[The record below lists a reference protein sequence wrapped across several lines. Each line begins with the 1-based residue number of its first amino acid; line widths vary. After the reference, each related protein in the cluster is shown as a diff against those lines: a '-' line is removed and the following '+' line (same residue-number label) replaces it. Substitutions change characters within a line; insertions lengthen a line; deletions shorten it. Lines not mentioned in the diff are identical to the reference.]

1 MRNLYD
7 NLINRKEKVSF
18 HMPGHKGKMLEGMN
32 DFLENIL
39 KIDVTELSDT
49 DDLYHANNIIAE
61 GRNNL
66 ALFSHAKKSMYLV
79 NGSTSGIVASIMSVL
94 DENDKILV
102 EKNCHKSVINGVRL
116 ARGESVEIDCDGVC
130 EQEVL
135 IKNLKKDSSI
145 KAVLIT
151 RPNYYGIYQPIE
163 KLVEYSHENNI
174 KIIVDEAHG
183 THFALECF
191 DKNAMQ
197 LGCDISINSYHKTMP
212 AFTQTAAINFNCEDE
227 FIDKTMSNLQ
237 MIMTS
242 SPSYIFM
249 TSVEYAVNYCT
260 KHENK
265 YAELKEIIDWF
276 YSEIEGLDFIRKAP
290 IQKNCKR
297 DFTRI
302 VLECDNPS
310 DVNEHLIKNGIYIE
324 MIDDK
329 NLVLISTIA
338 DEKKDFEILLEA
350 LRSYKKSDSTKIY
363 KTYDYLLN
371 KIITNDIVIYPP
383 GKIFAKKNSTINQ
396 EQIDELNDLS
406 SKGVN
411 ILLK

>member
-116 ARGESVEIDCDGVC
+116 ARGKSVEIDCDGVC

-135 IKNLKKDSSI
+135 IENLKKDSSI

-163 KLVEYSHENNI
+163 KLVEYCHENNI

-183 THFALECF
+183 THFALDCF
-191 DKNAMQ
+191 DENAMQ

-212 AFTQTAAINFNCEDE
+212 AFTQTAAINFNCEYE
-227 FIDKTMSNLQ
+227 LIDKTMSNLQ

-249 TSVEYAVNYCT
+249 TSVEYAMDYCT
-260 KHENK
+260 KNENK

-276 YSEIEGLDFIRKAP
+276 YSEIEGLYFIRKAP

-338 DEKKDFEILLEA
+338 DEKKDFEILLGA

-363 KTYDYLLN
+363 KTYYYLLS
-371 KIITNDIVIYPP
+371 KKITNDIVIYPP
-383 GKIFAKKNSTINQ
+383 GKIFAKKNSIINQ
-396 EQIDELNDLS
+396 SQIDELNDLS

>member
-66 ALFSHAKKSMYLV
+66 ALFSHAKSSMYLV

-116 ARGESVEIDCDGVC
+116 ARGESVEIDCDVVC

-135 IKNLKKDSSI
+135 IENLKKDSSI

-163 KLVEYSHENNI
+163 KLVTYCHENNI

-227 FIDKTMSNLQ
+227 LIDKTMSNLQ

-260 KHENK
+260 KYENK

-338 DEKKDFEILLEA
+338 DDKKDFEILLEA
-350 LRSYKKSDSTKIY
+350 LRSYEKSDSTKIY

-371 KIITNDIVIYPP
+371 KKITNDIVIYPP

>member
-18 HMPGHKGKMLEGMN
+18 HMPGHKGKKLEGMN
-32 DFLENIL
+32 DFLDNIL

-66 ALFSHAKKSMYLV
+66 ALFSHAKSSMYLV

-135 IKNLKKDSSI
+135 IENLKKDSSI

-151 RPNYYGIYQPIE
+151 RPNYYGIYHPIE
-163 KLVEYSHENNI
+163 KLVTYCHENNI

-183 THFALECF
+183 THFALDCF

-227 FIDKTMSNLQ
+227 LIDKTMCNLQ

-260 KHENK
+260 KNKSK

-276 YSEIEGLDFIRKAP
+276 YNEIESLDYIRKAP

-350 LRSYKKSDSTKIY
+350 FRSYEKSDSTKIY
-363 KTYDYLLN
+363 KTYYYLLN
-371 KIITNDIVIYPP
+371 KKITNDIVIYPP
-383 GKIFAKKNSTINQ
+383 GKIFAKKNSIINQ
-396 EQIDELNDLS
+396 CQIDELNNLS

>member
-66 ALFSHAKKSMYLV
+66 ALFSHAKSSMYLV

-116 ARGESVEIDCDGVC
+116 ARGKSAEVECDGVC
-130 EQEVL
+130 EQEIL
-135 IKNLKKDSSI
+135 IENLKKDSSI

-163 KLVEYSHENNI
+163 KLVEYCHENNI

-183 THFALECF
+183 THFALDCF

-227 FIDKTMSNLQ
+227 LIDKTISNLQ

-249 TSVEYAVNYCT
+249 TSVEYAIDYCT
-260 KHENK
+260 KNENK

-290 IQKNCKR
+290 MQKNCKR

-310 DVNEHLIKNGIYIE
+310 DVNEHLIRNGIYIE

-338 DEKKDFEILLEA
+338 DEKKDFEILLGD
-350 LRSYKKSDSTKIY
+350 LRSYKKSDSTKTY

-371 KIITNDIVIYPP
+371 KKITNDIVIYPP

>member
-18 HMPGHKGKMLEGMN
+18 HMPGHKGKMLEGMK

-116 ARGESVEIDCDGVC
+116 ARGKSVEVECDGVC
-130 EQEVL
+130 EQEIL
-135 IKNLKKDSSI
+135 IENLKKDSSI

-163 KLVEYSHENNI
+163 KLVEYCHENNI

-183 THFALECF
+183 THFALDCF

-227 FIDKTMSNLQ
+227 LIDKTISNLQ

-260 KHENK
+260 KNENK

-276 YSEIEGLDFIRKAP
+276 YSEIEGLDFIRKGP

-350 LRSYKKSDSTKIY
+350 LRSYKKSDSTKTY

-371 KIITNDIVIYPP
+371 KNITNDIVIYPP

>member
-18 HMPGHKGKMLEGMN
+18 HMPGHKCKMLEGMN

-61 GRNNL
+61 GRSNL
-66 ALFSHAKKSMYLV
+66 ALFSHAKSSMYLV

-116 ARGESVEIDCDGVC
+116 ARGEYVEIDCDGVC

-135 IKNLKKDSSI
+135 IENLKKDSSI

-163 KLVEYSHENNI
+163 KLVTYCQENNI

-227 FIDKTMSNLQ
+227 LIDKTISNLQ

-260 KHENK
+260 KYESK

-350 LRSYKKSDSTKIY
+350 LRSYEKSDSTKTY

-371 KIITNDIVIYPP
+371 KKITNDIVIYPP

>member
-49 DDLYHANNIIAE
+49 DDLYHANNIIAK

-94 DENDKILV
+94 DENEKILV

-135 IKNLKKDSSI
+135 IENLKKDSSI

-163 KLVEYSHENNI
+163 KLVEYCHENNI

-183 THFALECF
+183 THFALDCF

-227 FIDKTMSNLQ
+227 LIDKTMSNLQ

-260 KHENK
+260 KNENK

-310 DVNEHLIKNGIYIE
+310 DVNEHLIRNGIYIE

-350 LRSYKKSDSTKIY
+350 LRSYKKSDSTKTY

-371 KIITNDIVIYPP
+371 KKIINDIVIYPP

>member
-79 NGSTSGIVASIMSVL
+79 NGSTSGIIASIMSVL

-116 ARGESVEIDCDGVC
+116 ARGKSVEIDCDGVC
-130 EQEVL
+130 EQEIL
-135 IKNLKKDSSI
+135 IENLKKDSSI

-163 KLVEYSHENNI
+163 KLVEYCHENNI

-212 AFTQTAAINFNCEDE
+212 AFTQTAAINFNCEE
-227 FIDKTMSNLQ
+227 ELIDKTISNLQ

-260 KHENK
+260 KNENK

-350 LRSYKKSDSTKIY
+350 LRSYKKSDSTKTY

-371 KIITNDIVIYPP
+371 KKIINDIVIYPP

>member
-94 DENDKILV
+94 DENEKILV

-130 EQEVL
+130 EQEIL
-135 IKNLKKDSSI
+135 IENLKKDSSI

-163 KLVEYSHENNI
+163 KLVEYCHENNI

-183 THFALECF
+183 THFALDCF

-227 FIDKTMSNLQ
+227 LIDKTMSNLQ

-260 KHENK
+260 KYESK

-310 DVNEHLIKNGIYIE
+310 DVNEHLIRNGIYIE

-338 DEKKDFEILLEA
+338 DDKKDFEILLEA

>member
-66 ALFSHAKKSMYLV
+66 ALFSHAKSSMYLV

-135 IKNLKKDSSI
+135 IENLKKDSSI

-163 KLVEYSHENNI
+163 KLVTYCHENNI

-183 THFALECF
+183 THFALDCF

-227 FIDKTMSNLQ
+227 LIDKTMSNLQ

-260 KHENK
+260 KNENK
-265 YAELKEIIDWF
+265 YPELKEIIDWF
-276 YSEIEGLDFIRKAP
+276 YSEIEVLDFIRKAP

-310 DVNEHLIKNGIYIE
+310 DVNEHLMKNGIYIE

-338 DEKKDFEILLEA
+338 DDKKDFEILLEA
-350 LRSYKKSDSTKIY
+350 LRSYEKSDSTKIY

-371 KIITNDIVIYPP
+371 KKIINDIVIYPP

-396 EQIDELNDLS
+396 EQIGELNDLS

>member
-18 HMPGHKGKMLEGMN
+18 HMPGHKGKMLESMN

-94 DENDKILV
+94 DENEKILV

-116 ARGESVEIDCDGVC
+116 ARGKSVEVDCDGVC

-135 IKNLKKDSSI
+135 IENLKKDSSI

-163 KLVEYSHENNI
+163 KLVKYCHENNI

-227 FIDKTMSNLQ
+227 LIDKTMSNLQ
-237 MIMTS
+237 IIMTS

-260 KHENK
+260 KNENK

-350 LRSYKKSDSTKIY
+350 LRSYEKSGSTKIY
-363 KTYDYLLN
+363 KTYDYLLS
-371 KIITNDIVIYPP
+371 KKITNDIVIYPP
-383 GKIFAKKNSTINQ
+383 GKIFAKKNSIINQ
-396 EQIDELNDLS
+396 SQIDELNDLS

>member
-18 HMPGHKGKMLEGMN
+18 HMPGHKGKRLEGMN

-49 DDLYHANNIIAE
+49 DDLYHAINIIAK

-94 DENDKILV
+94 AENDKILV

-116 ARGESVEIDCDGVC
+116 AGGESVEIDCDGVC

-135 IKNLKKDSSI
+135 IENLKKDSSI

-163 KLVEYSHENNI
+163 KLVTYCHENNI
-174 KIIVDEAHG
+174 TIIVDEAHG

-227 FIDKTMSNLQ
+227 LIDKTISNLQ

-260 KHENK
+260 KNENK

-276 YSEIEGLDFIRKAP
+276 YSEIEVLDFIRKAP

-338 DEKKDFEILLEA
+338 DDKKDFEILLEA
-350 LRSYKKSDSTKIY
+350 LRSYKKSDSTKTY

-371 KIITNDIVIYPP
+371 KKITNDIVIYPP

>member
-66 ALFSHAKKSMYLV
+66 ALFSHAKSSMYLV

-135 IKNLKKDSSI
+135 IENLKKDSSI

-163 KLVEYSHENNI
+163 KLVTYCHENNI

-227 FIDKTMSNLQ
+227 LIDKTMSNLQ

-260 KHENK
+260 KNENK

>member
-32 DFLENIL
+32 DFLDNIL

-66 ALFSHAKKSMYLV
+66 ALFSHAKSSMYLV

-135 IKNLKKDSSI
+135 IENLKKDSSI

-163 KLVEYSHENNI
+163 KLVTYCHENNI

-212 AFTQTAAINFNCEDE
+212 AFTQTAAINFNCEDKL
-227 FIDKTMSNLQ
+227 IDKTISNLQ

-260 KHENK
+260 KYENK

-276 YSEIEGLDFIRKAP
+276 YSEIEGLDLIRKAP

-310 DVNEHLIKNGIYIE
+310 AVNEHLIKNGIYIE

-338 DEKKDFEILLEA
+338 DDKKDFEILLEA

-371 KIITNDIVIYPP
+371 KKITNDIVIYPP

-396 EQIDELNDLS
+396 EQIDELNNLS

>member
-135 IKNLKKDSSI
+135 IENLKKDSSI

-163 KLVEYSHENNI
+163 KLVTYCHENNI

-212 AFTQTAAINFNCEDE
+212 AFTQTAAINFNCEDKL
-227 FIDKTMSNLQ
+227 IDKTISNLQ

-260 KHENK
+260 KYENK

-276 YSEIEGLDFIRKAP
+276 YSEIEGLDLIRKAP

-310 DVNEHLIKNGIYIE
+310 AVNEHLIKNGIYIE

-338 DEKKDFEILLEA
+338 DDKKDFEILLEA

-371 KIITNDIVIYPP
+371 KKITNDIVIYPP

-396 EQIDELNDLS
+396 EQIDELNNLS

>member
-18 HMPGHKGKMLEGMN
+18 HMPGHKGKKLEGMN
-32 DFLENIL
+32 DFLDNIL

-66 ALFSHAKKSMYLV
+66 ALFSHAKSSMYLV
-79 NGSTSGIVASIMSVL
+79 NGSTSGIVASIMRVL

-135 IKNLKKDSSI
+135 IENLKKDSSI

-163 KLVEYSHENNI
+163 KLVTYCHENNI

-183 THFALECF
+183 THFALNWF

-197 LGCDISINSYHKTMP
+197 LGCDISINSFHKTMP

-227 FIDKTMSNLQ
+227 LIDKTISNLQ

-249 TSVEYAVNYCT
+249 TSVEYAIDYCI
-260 KHENK
+260 KNEKK
-265 YAELKEIIDWF
+265 YSELKEIIDWF
-276 YSEIEGLDFIRKAP
+276 YREIDCLDFIRKAP

-310 DVNEHLIKNGIYIE
+310 DVNEHLMKNGIYIE

-350 LRSYKKSDSTKIY
+350 FRSYEKSDSTKIY

-371 KIITNDIVIYPP
+371 KKITNDIVIYPP

>member
-66 ALFSHAKKSMYLV
+66 ALFSHAKSSMYLV

-135 IKNLKKDSSI
+135 IENLKKDSSI

-163 KLVEYSHENNI
+163 KLVEYCHKNNI

-227 FIDKTMSNLQ
+227 LIDKTMSNLQ

-260 KHENK
+260 KNENK

-350 LRSYKKSDSTKIY
+350 FRSYEKSDSTKIY

-371 KIITNDIVIYPP
+371 KKITNDIVIYPP

>member
-18 HMPGHKGKMLEGMN
+18 HMPGHKGKRLEGMN

-49 DDLYHANNIIAE
+49 DDLYHAINIIAK

-94 DENDKILV
+94 AENDKILV

-116 ARGESVEIDCDGVC
+116 AGGESVEIDCDGVC

-135 IKNLKKDSSI
+135 IENLKKDSSI

-163 KLVEYSHENNI
+163 KLVTYCHENNTT
-174 KIIVDEAHG
+174 IIVDEAHG

-227 FIDKTMSNLQ
+227 LIDKTISNLQ

-260 KHENK
+260 KNENK

-276 YSEIEGLDFIRKAP
+276 YSEIEVLDFIRKAP

-338 DEKKDFEILLEA
+338 DDKKDFEILLEA

-371 KIITNDIVIYPP
+371 KKITNDIVIYPP

>member
-7 NLINRKEKVSF
+7 NLISRKEKVSF

-49 DDLYHANNIIAE
+49 DDLYHANTIIAE

-135 IKNLKKDSSI
+135 IENLKRDSSV

-163 KLVEYSHENNI
+163 KLVAYCKENSI
-174 KIIVDEAHG
+174 RIIVDEAHG
-183 THFALECF
+183 THFALGCF

-212 AFTQTAAINFNCEDE
+212 AFTQTAAINFNCEE
-227 FIDKTMSNLQ
+227 ELIDKTMSNLQ

-260 KHENK
+260 KYENK
-265 YAELKEIIDWF
+265 YAELKSIIDWF

-338 DEKKDFEILLEA
+338 DDKKDFEILLEA
-350 LRSYKKSDSTKIY
+350 LRSYEKSDSTKIY

-371 KIITNDIVIYPP
+371 KKITNDIVIYPP
-383 GKIFAKKNSTINQ
+383 GKIFAKKNSIIVQ

>member
-18 HMPGHKGKMLEGMN
+18 HMPGHKGKMLEGMK

-116 ARGESVEIDCDGVC
+116 ARGKSVEVDCDGVC

-135 IKNLKKDSSI
+135 IENLKKDSSI

-163 KLVEYSHENNI
+163 KLVKYCHENNI

-227 FIDKTMSNLQ
+227 LIDKTISNLQ

-249 TSVEYAVNYCT
+249 TSVEYAVKYCT
-260 KHENK
+260 KNENK

-310 DVNEHLIKNGIYIE
+310 DFNEHLIKNGIYIE

-350 LRSYKKSDSTKIY
+350 LRSYKKSDSTKTY

-371 KIITNDIVIYPP
+371 KKIINDIVIYPP

>member
-66 ALFSHAKKSMYLV
+66 ALFSHAKSSMYLV

-130 EQEVL
+130 EQEIL
-135 IKNLKKDSSI
+135 IENLKKDSSI
-145 KAVLIT
+145 KAILIT

-163 KLVEYSHENNI
+163 KLVTYCHENNI

-183 THFALECF
+183 THFALDCF
-191 DKNAMQ
+191 DKNAIQ

-227 FIDKTMSNLQ
+227 LIDKTMSNLQ

-249 TSVEYAVNYCT
+249 TSVEYAVNYCA
-260 KHENK
+260 KYESK

-350 LRSYKKSDSTKIY
+350 FRSYEKSDSTKIH

-371 KIITNDIVIYPP
+371 KKITNDIVIYPP

>member
-7 NLINRKEKVSF
+7 NLINRKEKVRF

-66 ALFSHAKKSMYLV
+66 ALFSHAKSSMYLV

-135 IKNLKKDSSI
+135 IENLKKDSSI

-163 KLVEYSHENNI
+163 KLVEYCHKNNI

-227 FIDKTMSNLQ
+227 LIDKTMSNLQ

-260 KHENK
+260 KNENK

-276 YSEIEGLDFIRKAP
+276 YSEIESLDFIRKAP

-350 LRSYKKSDSTKIY
+350 LRSYEKSDSTKIY

-371 KIITNDIVIYPP
+371 KKITNDIVIYPP

>member
-102 EKNCHKSVINGVRL
+102 EKNCHKSVLNGVRL
-116 ARGESVEIDCDGVC
+116 ARGKSVEIDCDGVC

-135 IKNLKKDSSI
+135 IENLKNDSSI

-163 KLVEYSHENNI
+163 KLVEYCHENNI

-191 DKNAMQ
+191 DQNAMQ

-227 FIDKTMSNLQ
+227 LIDKTMNNLQ

-260 KHENK
+260 KNENK

-338 DEKKDFEILLEA
+338 DEKKDFEILLGA

-363 KTYDYLLN
+363 KTYDYLLS
-371 KIITNDIVIYPP
+371 KKITNDIVIYPP
-383 GKIFAKKNSTINQ
+383 GKIFAKKNSIINQ
-396 EQIDELNDLS
+396 SQIDELNDLS

>member
-18 HMPGHKGKMLEGMN
+18 HMPGHKGKMLESMN

-135 IKNLKKDSSI
+135 IENLKKDSSI

-163 KLVEYSHENNI
+163 KLVEYCHENNI

-183 THFALECF
+183 THFALDCF

-227 FIDKTMSNLQ
+227 LIDKTMSNLQ

-249 TSVEYAVNYCT
+249 TSVEYAIDYCT
-260 KHENK
+260 KNENK

-310 DVNEHLIKNGIYIE
+310 DVNEHLIKNRIYIE

-350 LRSYKKSDSTKIY
+350 LRSYKKSDSTKTY

-371 KIITNDIVIYPP
+371 KKIINDIVIYPP

-396 EQIDELNDLS
+396 EQINELNDLS

>member
-18 HMPGHKGKMLEGMN
+18 HMPGHKCKMLEGMN

-61 GRNNL
+61 GRSNL
-66 ALFSHAKKSMYLV
+66 ALFSHAKSSMYLV

-116 ARGESVEIDCDGVC
+116 ARGEYVEIDCDGVC

-135 IKNLKKDSSI
+135 IENLKKDSSI

-151 RPNYYGIYQPIE
+151 RPNYYGTYQPIE
-163 KLVEYSHENNI
+163 KLVTYCQENNI

-227 FIDKTMSNLQ
+227 LIDKTISNLQ

-260 KHENK
+260 KYESK

-290 IQKNCKR
+290 IKKNCKR

>member
-102 EKNCHKSVINGVRL
+102 EKNCHKSVINGVRF

-135 IKNLKKDSSI
+135 IENLKKDSSI

-163 KLVEYSHENNI
+163 KLVEYCHENNI

-183 THFALECF
+183 THFALDCF

-227 FIDKTMSNLQ
+227 LIDKTMSNLQ

-249 TSVEYAVNYCT
+249 TSVEYAIDYCT
-260 KHENK
+260 KNENK

-310 DVNEHLIKNGIYIE
+310 DVNEHLIKNRIYIE

-350 LRSYKKSDSTKIY
+350 LRSYKKSDSTKTY

-371 KIITNDIVIYPP
+371 KKIINDIVIYPP

-396 EQIDELNDLS
+396 EQINELNDLS

>member
-102 EKNCHKSVINGVRL
+102 EKNCHKSVINGVRF
-116 ARGESVEIDCDGVC
+116 ARGKSVEVECDGVC

-135 IKNLKKDSSI
+135 IENLKKDSSI

-163 KLVEYSHENNI
+163 KLVEYCHENNI

-183 THFALECF
+183 THFALDCF

-227 FIDKTMSNLQ
+227 LIDKTMSNLQ

-249 TSVEYAVNYCT
+249 TSVEYAIDYCT
-260 KHENK
+260 KNENK

-310 DVNEHLIKNGIYIE
+310 DVNEHLIKNRIYIE

-350 LRSYKKSDSTKIY
+350 LRSYKKTDSTKTY

-371 KIITNDIVIYPP
+371 KKIINDIVIYPP

-396 EQIDELNDLS
+396 EQINELNDLS

>member
-66 ALFSHAKKSMYLV
+66 ALFSHAKSSMYLV

-130 EQEVL
+130 EQEIL
-135 IKNLKKDSSI
+135 IENLKKDSSI
-145 KAVLIT
+145 KAILIT

-163 KLVEYSHENNI
+163 KLVTYCHENNI

-197 LGCDISINSYHKTMP
+197 LGCDISINSFHKTMP
-212 AFTQTAAINFNCEDE
+212 AFTQTAAINFNSEDE
-227 FIDKTMSNLQ
+227 LIDKTISNLQ

-249 TSVEYAVNYCT
+249 TSVEYAMDYCT
-260 KHENK
+260 KNENK

-350 LRSYKKSDSTKIY
+350 FRSYEKSDSTKIY

-371 KIITNDIVIYPP
+371 KKITNDIVIYPP

>member
-32 DFLENIL
+32 DFLKNIL

-49 DDLYHANNIIAE
+49 DDLYHANNVIAE

-66 ALFSHAKKSMYLV
+66 ALFSHAKSSMYLV

-116 ARGESVEIDCDGVC
+116 ARGKSVEIDCDGVC

-135 IKNLKKDSSI
+135 IENLKKDSSI

-163 KLVEYSHENNI
+163 KLVTYCHENNI
-174 KIIVDEAHG
+174 RIIVDEAHG
-183 THFALECF
+183 THFALDCF

-212 AFTQTAAINFNCEDE
+212 AFTQTAAINFNCEE
-227 FIDKTMSNLQ
+227 ELIDKTMSNLQ

-260 KHENK
+260 KNKSK

-276 YSEIEGLDFIRKAP
+276 YNEIESLDYIRKAP

-350 LRSYKKSDSTKIY
+350 LRSYEKSDSTKIY

-371 KIITNDIVIYPP
+371 TKITNDIVIYPP
-383 GKIFAKKNSTINQ
+383 GKIFAKKNSIINQ
-396 EQIDELNDLS
+396 KQIDELNDLS

>member
-116 ARGESVEIDCDGVC
+116 ARGKSVEIDCDGVC

-135 IKNLKKDSSI
+135 IENLKKDSSI

-163 KLVEYSHENNI
+163 KLVEYCHENNI

-183 THFALECF
+183 THFALDCF

-227 FIDKTMSNLQ
+227 LIDKTMSNLQ

-249 TSVEYAVNYCT
+249 TSVEYAINYCT
-260 KHENK
+260 KNENK

-297 DFTRI
+297 DFTRV

-310 DVNEHLIKNGIYIE
+310 DVNEHLIRNGIYIE

-338 DEKKDFEILLEA
+338 DKKKDFEILLEA

-363 KTYDYLLN
+363 KTYDYLLS
-371 KIITNDIVIYPP
+371 KKITNDIVIYPP
-383 GKIFAKKNSTINQ
+383 GKIFAKKNSIINQ
-396 EQIDELNDLS
+396 SQIDELNNLS

>member
-66 ALFSHAKKSMYLV
+66 ALFSHAKSSMYLV
-79 NGSTSGIVASIMSVL
+79 NGSTSGIVTSIMSVL

-135 IKNLKKDSSI
+135 IENLKKDSSI

-163 KLVEYSHENNI
+163 KLVTYCHENNI

-183 THFALECF
+183 THFALNWF

-197 LGCDISINSYHKTMP
+197 LGCDISINSFHKTMP

-227 FIDKTMSNLQ
+227 LIDKTISNLQ

-249 TSVEYAVNYCT
+249 TSVEYAIDYCI
-260 KHENK
+260 KNEKK
-265 YAELKEIIDWF
+265 YSELKEIIDWF
-276 YSEIEGLDFIRKAP
+276 YREIDCLDFIRKAP

-310 DVNEHLIKNGIYIE
+310 DVNEHLMKNGIYIE

-350 LRSYKKSDSTKIY
+350 FRSYEKSDSTKIY

-371 KIITNDIVIYPP
+371 KKITNDIVIYPP

>member
-102 EKNCHKSVINGVRL
+102 EKNCHKSVINGVRF
-116 ARGESVEIDCDGVC
+116 ARGKSVEVECDGVC

-135 IKNLKKDSSI
+135 IENLKKDSSI

-163 KLVEYSHENNI
+163 KLVEYCHENNI

-183 THFALECF
+183 THFALDCF

-227 FIDKTMSNLQ
+227 LIDKTMSNLQ

-249 TSVEYAVNYCT
+249 TSVEYAIDYCT
-260 KHENK
+260 KNENK

-310 DVNEHLIKNGIYIE
+310 DVNEHLIKNRIYIE

-350 LRSYKKSDSTKIY
+350 LRSYKKTDSTKTY

-396 EQIDELNDLS
+396 EQINELNDLS

>member
-18 HMPGHKGKMLEGMN
+18 HMPGHKGKKLEGMN
-32 DFLENIL
+32 DFLDNIL

-66 ALFSHAKKSMYLV
+66 ALFSHAKSSMYLV

-135 IKNLKKDSSI
+135 IENLKKDSSI

-163 KLVEYSHENNI
+163 KLVTYCHENNI

-183 THFALECF
+183 THFALNWF

-197 LGCDISINSYHKTMP
+197 LGCDISINSFHKTMP

-227 FIDKTMSNLQ
+227 LIDKTISNLQ

-249 TSVEYAVNYCT
+249 TSVEYAIDYCI
-260 KHENK
+260 KNEKK
-265 YAELKEIIDWF
+265 YSELKEIIDWF
-276 YSEIEGLDFIRKAP
+276 YREIDCLDYIKRSP

-310 DVNEHLIKNGIYIE
+310 DVNEHLMKNGIYIE

-350 LRSYKKSDSTKIY
+350 FRSYEKSDSTKIY

-371 KIITNDIVIYPP
+371 KKITNDIVIYPP

>member
-135 IKNLKKDSSI
+135 IENLKKDSSI

-163 KLVEYSHENNI
+163 KLVTYCHENNI

-212 AFTQTAAINFNCEDE
+212 AFTQTAAINFNCEDKL
-227 FIDKTMSNLQ
+227 IDKTISNLQ

-260 KHENK
+260 KYENK

-276 YSEIEGLDFIRKAP
+276 YSEIEGLDLIRKAP

-310 DVNEHLIKNGIYIE
+310 AVNEHLIKNGIYIE

-338 DEKKDFEILLEA
+338 DDKKDFEILLEA

-371 KIITNDIVIYPP
+371 KKITNDIVIYPP
-383 GKIFAKKNSTINQ
+383 GKIFAKKNSTISQ

>member
-116 ARGESVEIDCDGVC
+116 ARGKSVEVECDGVC
-130 EQEVL
+130 EEEVL
-135 IKNLKKDSSI
+135 IDNLKKDSSI

-163 KLVEYSHENNI
+163 KLVEYCHENNI

-197 LGCDISINSYHKTMP
+197 QGCDISINSYHKTMP

-227 FIDKTMSNLQ
+227 LIDKTMSNLQ

-249 TSVEYAVNYCT
+249 TSVEYAIDYCT
-260 KHENK
+260 KNENK

-276 YSEIEGLDFIRKAP
+276 YSEIEDLDFIRKAP

-350 LRSYKKSDSTKIY
+350 LRSYKKSDSTKTY

-371 KIITNDIVIYPP
+371 SKIINDIVIYPP

>member
-66 ALFSHAKKSMYLV
+66 ALFSHAKSSMYLV

-116 ARGESVEIDCDGVC
+116 ARGEYVEIDCDGVC

-135 IKNLKKDSSI
+135 IENLKKDSSI

-163 KLVEYSHENNI
+163 KLVTYCHENNI

-227 FIDKTMSNLQ
+227 LIDKTISNLQ

-249 TSVEYAVNYCT
+249 TSVEYALNYCT
-260 KHENK
+260 KNENK

-276 YSEIEGLDFIRKAP
+276 YSEIEGLDFIRKTP

-324 MIDDK
+324 MIDYK

-338 DEKKDFEILLEA
+338 DDKKDFEILLEA
-350 LRSYKKSDSTKIY
+350 LRSYEKSDSTKIY

-371 KIITNDIVIYPP
+371 KKITNDIVIYPP

>member
-18 HMPGHKGKMLEGMN
+18 HMPGHKGKMLEGMK

-135 IKNLKKDSSI
+135 IENLKKDSSI

-163 KLVEYSHENNI
+163 KLVTYCQENNI

-227 FIDKTMSNLQ
+227 LIDKTISNLQ

-249 TSVEYAVNYCT
+249 TSVEYAANYCT
-260 KHENK
+260 KYESK

-302 VLECDNPS
+302 VLECENPS

-350 LRSYKKSDSTKIY
+350 LRSYEKSDSTKIY

-371 KIITNDIVIYPP
+371 KKITNDIVIYPP

>member
-49 DDLYHANNIIAE
+49 DDLYHANNIIAK

-66 ALFSHAKKSMYLV
+66 ALFSHAKKSMYLI

-116 ARGESVEIDCDGVC
+116 ARGKSVEVECDGVC
-130 EQEVL
+130 EQEIL
-135 IKNLKKDSSI
+135 IENLKKDSSI

-163 KLVEYSHENNI
+163 KLVEYCHENKI

-212 AFTQTAAINFNCEDE
+212 AFTQTAAINFNSEDE
-227 FIDKTMSNLQ
+227 LIDKTMSNLQ

-249 TSVEYAVNYCT
+249 TSVEYAIDYCT
-260 KHENK
+260 KNENK

-302 VLECDNPS
+302 ILQCDNPS

-350 LRSYKKSDSTKIY
+350 LRSYKKSDSTKTY

-371 KIITNDIVIYPP
+371 KKIINDIVIYPP

-396 EQIDELNDLS
+396 EQIDEPVSYTHLTLPT
-406 SKGVN
+406 KA
-411 ILLK
+411 